1 MIERPLTSVPSHTV
15 GVLPEYS
22 SAYGGLL
29 RELYSRRRDHFMGL
43 QRQCAGACRHGLLLL
58 NKASFRKHF
67 RAYAEAAEL
76 MDNNPLH
83 ARDYSHNPGGAWSVS
98 PRQLTHITVIVA
110 KC

>member
-1 MIERPLTSVPSHTV
+1 MQLERYLNTVRHMVGYFVNYIPADGIISWDFNANVRERADTGSCYLTKRHSV
-15 GVLPEYS
+15 
-22 SAYGGLL
+22 
-29 RELYSRRRDHFMGL
+29 
-43 QRQCAGACRHGLLLL
+43 
-58 NKASFRKHF
+58 KHF

-76 MDNNPLH
+76 TDNTLH